1 MATEQQHQADLQDP
15 TLIERYIAV
24 DPADRGP
31 ADARVAEYGTPV
43 WALVA
48 YYLGDAD
55 GDVAQVA
62 ADYELPVEA
71 VHAALAYYQRYK
83 AFIDAKLLLNAA

>member
-1 MATEQQHQADLQDP
+1 MTMEQQATQREDEALF
-15 TLIERYIAV
+15 ERHIAS
-24 DPADRGP
+24 DPAGRGV
-31 ADARVAEYGTPV
+31 AHAHLAEYGTPV

-48 YYLGDAD
+48 YYLGEASA
-55 GDVAQVA
+55 DVARVA

-71 VHAALAYYQRYK
+71 VHAALAYYRRYK